1 MTVMPNARR
10 SLIELKAYTRHGDI
24 YRWLRENYE
33 RIEPEIVKLKRSW
46 GSIAADI
53 SAEGVKGARGKEPY
67 AKSVRRI
74 WPWVCRDVA
83 AEREREEVE
92 KVEREAR
99 AEKRRQYPS
108 RAPKD
113 LRPIPVLPAIS
124 EPHASVP
131 ATGQEEFKPWEDKT
145 LSPERADQIK
155 ANYEK
160 MERRS
165 KWVTR
170 GDCNMSEEEYHA
182 LAMEFD
188 LGYRKRYLKEGK

>member
-1 MTVMPNARR
+1 MPYAKR

-24 YRWLRENYE
+24 YRWLRENYD
-33 RIEPEIVKLKRSW
+33 RIEPEIVKLKRNW

-74 WPWVCRDVA
+74 WPRVYRDVA
-83 AEREREEVE
+83 AEREQERVANI
-92 KVEREAR
+92 EREVR
-99 AEKRRQYPS
+99 AEKRRQNPS
-108 RAPKD
+108 RAPQD
-113 LRPIPVLPAIS
+113 LRPIQVLPAIS
-124 EPHASVP
+124 ESRASVP
-131 ATGQEEFKPWEDKT
+131 ATGQEEVKPWEDKN
-145 LSPERADQIK
+145 LSPERAEQIK

-170 GDCNMSEEEYHA
+170 GDWHMSEEEYHA